1 MQHTC
6 ILILTIDW
14 IFLGWVYQP
23 NITKRQNQKDT
34 QHTRMWQRFV
44 SKEAETKVKDKAT
57 PQLNQSSSE
66 VSCTS
71 DSTEVEDPKKS
82 SSSSSQKGNSKVSEG
97 SEVTDKGG
105 KSQKNG
111 LTLDQRKQQQ
121 ESKIDAQTIQSTVK
135 QICVSSNSQPRVYSQ
150 PIPSFKEFKK
160 EVLLSEKPK
169 KNASYGQSES
179 QSFSG

>member
-82 SSSSSQKGNSKVSEG
+82 SSSQKGTSKATEG
-97 SEVTDKGG
+97 SEVTDKGRE
-105 KSQKNG
+105 SQKNG

-160 EVLLSEKPK
+160 EVMSSEKPK
-169 KNASYGQSES
+169 RNASHGQSES

>member
-1 MQHTC
+1 M
-6 ILILTIDW
+6 
-14 IFLGWVYQP
+14 YQP

-71 DSTEVEDPKKS
+71 DSTEVGDPKKS

-160 EVLLSEKPK
+160 EVMSSEKPK
-169 KNASYGQSES
+169 RNASYGQSES
-179 QSFSG
+179 QSFLG

>member
-1 MQHTC
+1 M
-6 ILILTIDW
+6 
-14 IFLGWVYQP
+14 YQP

-82 SSSSSQKGNSKVSEG
+82 SSSSSSQKGTSKASEG
-97 SEVTDKGG
+97 SEVTDKGR

-135 QICVSSNSQPRVYSQ
+135 QICVSSSSQPRVYSQ

-160 EVLLSEKPK
+160 EVMSSERSKR
-169 KNASYGQSES
+169 NASYGQSES

>member
-1 MQHTC
+1 M
-6 ILILTIDW
+6 
-14 IFLGWVYQP
+14 YQP

-82 SSSSSQKGNSKVSEG
+82 SSSSSSSSQKGTSKASEG
-97 SEVTDKGG
+97 SEVTDKGR

-160 EVLLSEKPK
+160 EVLSSEKPK